1 MLVYSLL
8 LLFALQL
15 ISVYLV
21 QSLEQYYL
29 HNFRTGLEYQA
40 RLLASFLEPLLSEG
54 HKSTEDIAH
63 LLREFSGLREIE
75 IDVLDSYAHIVGT
88 SKSQSLVGG
97 RLLRDE
103 ISRALAGEMSETT
116 RYDSSGK
123 ERRYYLA
130 FPLRDGETVSG
141 VLYLSGSLDKVD
153 TVLNQIKLI
162 MLSGSGLALAISFLL
177 GAILAKTITT
187 PLQEITRQAGL
198 MSRGDFS
205 QRIEVKSGDEIGRLG
220 LTFNHLGGRLD
231 RNIKEISSEKS
242 KIEAMINHMG
252 DGVIALDGKGR
263 LIHINP
269 AAQEL
274 LKSAFKE
281 TLPPGQS
288 GFSLLGKMIGAD
300 SLRLF
305 MRSRK
310 PLTLDLSR
318 ENPAVDLR
326 ITLAPFKEE
335 QEGRMDGT
343 LVVLHDVTVE
353 RELARQQQEFVAD
366 VSHELR
372 TPLTTIKSYVET
384 LLDGAAADPIVSNRF
399 LNVLSRE
406 TDRMV
411 DLVRDL
417 LDLSGLGYSR
427 AELQKSEV
435 ELLQLAAD
443 AVEQSEQKAGFEGSK
458 IELTISPGLPPVR
471 IDREKIMRVFLN
483 LLNNALKYTPAG
495 GEIRV
500 GAVKAAEPGWLKVY
514 IEDNGPGIPPADLE
528 RIFERFYRVEKTRSR
543 DYGGTGLGLPIA
555 RRVIEAHGG
564 KIGLDSTVGEGTRAW
579 FTLPIATLEEGGGS
593 GEGTN

>member
-15 ISVYLV
+15 ISVNLI

-40 RLLASFLEPLLSEG
+40 RLLASFLEPLLREG

-63 LLREFSGLREIE
+63 LVREFSGLRETE
-75 IDVLDSYAHIVGT
+75 IDVLDSYAHIIGT
-88 SKSQSLVGG
+88 SKSQTLVGG

-103 ISRALAGEMSETT
+103 ISGALAGELSEAVGL
-116 RYDSSGK
+116 DPSGK

-130 FPLRDGETVSG
+130 FPLRDGEVVSG
-141 VLYLSGSLDKVD
+141 VLYLSGSLNKVD
-153 TVLNQIKLI
+153 TVLNQIKML
-162 MLSGSGLALAISFLL
+162 MLSGSGFALAISFLL

-205 QRIEVKSGDEIGRLG
+205 QNIAIKSGDEIGRLG
-220 LTFNHLGGRLD
+220 AAFNHLAGRLD
-231 RNIKEISSEKS
+231 RNIREISSEKS

-269 AAQEL
+269 AAEQL
-274 LKSAFKE
+274 SGDILKEAFRPE
-281 TLPPGQS
+281 QS
-288 GFSLLGKMIGAD
+288 GFSLLRKLIGTD
-300 SLRLF
+300 PLRQF
-305 MRSRK
+305 MRGRK
-310 PLTLDLSR
+310 PITLELSR

-335 QEGRMDGT
+335 REGRLDGT

-384 LLDGAAADPIVSNRF
+384 LLDGAAADPAVSNRF
-399 LNVLSRE
+399 LNVLSLE
-406 TDRMV
+406 TDRMI

-417 LDLSGLGYSR
+417 LDLSGLGYSK
-427 AELQKSEV
+427 AELQKKAV
-435 ELLQLAAD
+435 DLRGLAAD
-443 AVEQSEQKAGFEGSK
+443 AIEQSEQKAGFEHSTV
-458 IELTISPGLPPVR
+458 ELAIPPQLPPVW

-483 LLNNALKYTPAG
+483 LLNNAFKYSPAG
-495 GEIRV
+495 GKIRV
-500 GAVKAAEPGWLKVY
+500 GAEEAVEAGRLKIFV
-514 IEDNGPGIPPADLE
+514 EDSGPGIPEADLE

-555 RRVIEAHGG
+555 RRVVEAHGG
-564 KIGLDSTVGEGTRAW
+564 EIGLESALGKGTRAW
-579 FTLPIATLEEGGGS
+579 FTLPVATSGKGGS
-593 GEGTN
+593 SGERTD